1 MIINL
6 KNKRYG
12 ITGQYEIAEDMWLK
26 HISMHTLKPEEAL
39 QNNLSVCYGII
50 TPVTSEMIKKV
61 IEDVYRHWQDLPNT
75 IMKARKKYE
84 QIQKSNND
92 E

>member
-6 KNKRYG
+6 NNKRYG

-26 HISMHTLKPEEAL
+26 HISMHSVRPEEAL
-39 QNNLSVCYGII
+39 QNNLSVCYGNNM
-50 TPVTSEMIKKV
+50 PVTSEMIKKV
-61 IEDVYRHWQDLPNT
+61 IEDEYRHYQDLPDT

-84 QIQKSNND
+84 QMQKSNND